1 MIHRNND
8 DNMWPYLHREATV
21 KKIKGG
27 GQKGGGRERKRDI
40 KSTGNKWIIKGE
52 CGGRSASDWKEGGDV
67 CGPVSRGKMQCA
79 LPRGGYLPPTV
90 H

>member
-1 MIHRNND
+1 MTLPPHRQ
-8 DNMWPYLHREATV
+8 ATV

-27 GQKGGGRERKRDI
+27 LRERERDI

-52 CGGRSASDWKEGGDV
+52 CGGRSACDGKEGGDV

-79 LPRGGYLPPTV
+79 LPLGGYLPPTV
-90 H
+90 CRVYTHP